1 MINYI
6 DLHIHSIYSDDG
18 EFTVL
23 KLMEKCQAAGI
34 RIMSITD
41 HNSVKANK
49 EAKKISKDYGIKYIN
64 GIEVDCTYKGTNLH
78 LLGYDFNENSIDF
91 EIHEDKI
98 MAGER
103 AASTKRLTLTR
114 ELGFQVLESE
124 LNTISN
130 LDDGK
135 IWVGE
140 TFAEV
145 LLGKPEYESHE
156 LLLPYRKG
164 GERSDNPY
172 VNFYWDY
179 YSQNKPCYV
188 HVDFPT
194 FQEAISLIQ
203 RNGGKAVLAHPGKS
217 IHRKGTSLNTRSSSL
232 VQGVSTKYCLN
243 FEKNKTILEEMVSFG
258 LDGVEVYCSY
268 HSFDTAKVFYEIAM
282 DLGLSM
288 TCGSDFHGKAKPMVT
303 LGGYDFSLVADSF
316 PHII

>member
-6 DLHIHSIYSDDG
+6 DLHIHSIFSDDG
-18 EFTVL
+18 EFTVPQ
-23 KLMEKCQAAGI
+23 LMEKCQEAGI
-34 RIMSITD
+34 KIMSIAD
-41 HNSVKANK
+41 HNSAKANK
-49 EAKKISKDYGIKYIN
+49 EAKKISKDYGIKYIS
-64 GIEVDCTYKGTNLH
+64 GIEIDCTYKGTNLH

-98 MAGER
+98 MNGER
-103 AASTKRLTLTR
+103 AASTKRLTLTK

-124 LNTISN
+124 LNAISN
-130 LDDGK
+130 LEDGK

-145 LLGKPEYESHE
+145 LLSKPEYESHE
-156 LLLPYRKG
+156 LLMPYRKG
-164 GERSDNPY
+164 GERSDNPF

-194 FQEAISLIQ
+194 IQEAISLIQ

-217 IHRKGTSLNTRSSSL
+217 LYKS
-232 VQGVSTKYCLN
+232 
-243 FEKNKTILEEMVSFG
+243 FEKNKTILKDMVSFG
-258 LDGVEVYCSY
+258 LDGIEVYCSY
-268 HSFDTAKVFYEIAM
+268 HSFDTAKVFYEIAV

-288 TCGSDFHGKAKPMVT
+288 TCGSDFHGKVKPAVT
-303 LGGYDFSLVADSF
+303 LGGYDFSLVAHAF
-316 PHII
+316 ITPRNLVNT